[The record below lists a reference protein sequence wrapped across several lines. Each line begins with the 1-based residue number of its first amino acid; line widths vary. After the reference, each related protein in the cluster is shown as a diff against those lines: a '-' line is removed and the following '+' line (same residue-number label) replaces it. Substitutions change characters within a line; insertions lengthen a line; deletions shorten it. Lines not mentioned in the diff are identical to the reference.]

1 MKLRRFRMKRKLY
14 CVAAL
19 GALLLC
25 AACSEK
31 ESPVS
36 GSTEVPNMNKD
47 NNQRWNSPE
56 GCASIYSH
64 PDELLGD
71 SGVTLVVAQTHCIPR
86 PHVLINP
93 EDVPDSCTIEQ
104 ELESR
109 SVLAINSDYTWNSDE
124 TADAEFRG
132 MLDSIS
138 KDESLDSAVR
148 TCAQNYLKV
157 SPLIQ
162 RDYDFFFDERL
173 VKSVRC
179 NGDEVR
185 YTNGYKQFLKEFGI
199 KDDEDS
205 LEVHTV
211 AKNLYLQEKQKEF
224 DACVEALD
232 KKKNVLWDASRAD
245 LETGLDSVTGTS
257 ITFYESDSI
266 YGGSSHIEWKNE
278 DGLLSGTA
286 VYSVEWDSSF
296 ADPFATLGIWLKG
309 NNSKERSHYVDMSG
323 KNGICFS
330 HYSDGHVTIMLD
342 LGDSLNSLLDD
353 KLYHAEFTAKRIG
366 SPECKTWDD
375 FTDAW
380 AEREIDIKTALKHL
394 VGIRY
399 YFSTRWVA
407 PIADEFA
414 IERVY
419 FMDP

>member
-1 MKLRRFRMKRKLY
+1 
-14 CVAAL
+14 
-19 GALLLC
+19 
-25 AACSEK
+25 
-31 ESPVS
+31 
-36 GSTEVPNMNKD
+36 
-47 NNQRWNSPE
+47 
-56 GCASIYSH
+56 
-64 PDELLGD
+64 
-71 SGVTLVVAQTHCIPR
+71 
-86 PHVLINP
+86 
-93 EDVPDSCTIEQ
+93 
-104 ELESR
+104 
-109 SVLAINSDYTWNSDE
+109 
-124 TADAEFRG
+124 
-132 MLDSIS
+132 
-138 KDESLDSAVR
+138 
-148 TCAQNYLKV
+148 
-157 SPLIQ
+157 
-162 RDYDFFFDERL
+162 
-173 VKSVRC
+173 
-179 NGDEVR
+179 
-185 YTNGYKQFLKEFGI
+185 
-199 KDDEDS
+199 
-205 LEVHTV
+205 
-211 AKNLYLQEKQKEF
+211 
-224 DACVEALD
+224 
-232 KKKNVLWDASRAD
+232 
-245 LETGLDSVTGTS
+245 
-257 ITFYESDSI
+257 
-266 YGGSSHIEWKNE
+266 GSSHIEWKNE

-309 NNSKERSHYVDMSG
+309 NNSKERNHYVDMSG